1 MRVLIVK
8 TSSIGDVLD
17 TFPAVS
23 DAARMLPG
31 IEIDW
36 LVEQDFALLPRR
48 HPMVSRILTVR
59 FRYWRARPLACVFG
73 GAFKAFLKDLRAARY
88 DHVIDAQSLWKSA
101 VMGRLAKGHLHGYDF
116 GSERERFSPLLYRT
130 RHRISRETHAV
141 ERIRELFAASLGYE
155 KPESPP
161 LFGFPTA
168 RLAETPYLVF
178 LHGAGWYSKR
188 WPVPHW
194 QALARLAATEGLEVR
209 LPGHSGEDR
218 ARAAAIA
225 AESPALPVHTA
236 SLDQAWDLI
245 AGASGVVTSD
255 TGLGHLAGALGVP
268 TVALYG
274 PNSVTRSMTLG
285 ANQAHLESD
294 MDCSPCLKR
303 TCRRRDDRTLPGE
316 CMERF
321 EPAKVWHLLQS
332 VMSNHSDANDV
343 EARNPSSDTL

>member
-23 DAARMLPG
+23 DAARLVPG
-31 IEIDW
+31 IEMDW
-36 LVEQDFALLPRR
+36 LVEQDFGLLPRR
-48 HPMVSRILTVR
+48 HPKVSRIMTVR
-59 FRYWRARPLACVFG
+59 FRYWRARPLGCLFS
-73 GAFKAFLKDLRAARY
+73 GALSAFLKELRSSAY

-101 VMGRLAKGHLHGYDF
+101 VMGRLARGHLHGYDF
-116 GSERERFSPLLYRT
+116 GSERERFSPLLYQS
-130 RHRISRETHAV
+130 RHRVSRDTHAV
-141 ERIRELFAASLGYE
+141 ERIRQLFAESLGYK
-155 KPESPP
+155 KPEGPP
-161 LFGFPTA
+161 VFGFPTA
-168 RLAETPYLVF
+168 RQAETRYLVF

-194 QALARLAATEGLEVR
+194 QALARLAAADGLEVR

-218 ARAAAIA
+218 ERAAAIA
-225 AESPALPVHTA
+225 AESPARPVHTA
-236 SLDQAWDLI
+236 SLDEAWDLI

-294 MDCSPCLKR
+294 FDCSPCLKR
-303 TCRRRDDRTLPGE
+303 ICPRQDDRTLPGK
-316 CMERF
+316 CMEAF
-321 EPAKVWHLLQS
+321 EPAKVWQLLRGVIECHGASQS
-332 VMSNHSDANDV
+332 GES
-343 EARNPSSDTL
+343 